1 MFHAICGNP
10 NTGPSVTC
18 HLSRT
23 GCKEGSNFLWFWQ
36 RAQAL
41 CDILHPVSEEG
52 IQHWS
57 LSLTLSTGFQTH
69 THVNTHKQLCRKQ
82 LLIKNPNTLNRF
94 FFFPKEGKDLW
105 LNGEVRGMMKEDG
118 GSRSL
123 LTYPSSLLSKQ
134 PLTYLLG
141 TKGLYRT
148 DGEQESFILPDPPNF
163 T

>member
-1 MFHAICGNP
+1 MIKK
-10 NTGPSVTC
+10 S
-18 HLSRT
+18 
-23 GCKEGSNFLWFWQ
+23 
-36 RAQAL
+36 
-41 CDILHPVSEEG
+41 LH
-52 IQHWS
+52 I
-57 LSLTLSTGFQTH
+57 
-69 THVNTHKQLCRKQ
+69 KQ
-82 LLIKNPNTLNRF
+82 I

-123 LTYPSSLLSKQ
+123 LTYPSSLPSKQ